1 MSTDFRYLTLKST
14 DINMSNNA
22 SDYFNT
28 TVENSVGIVTQNRRS
43 ITWKNI
49 NLLNFMG
56 DEFFN
61 KYSKFSIRLVSRG
74 VGLSQTTTTT
84 IVDQMVVF
92 YLSGLSFVPSTPSV
106 KIDTRSSSVNLRSD
120 QPTIENYLPN
130 ENAVY
135 TFNKPSTEVNLKM
148 DILKSSNL
156 LFSQPTLATQLLGH
170 SVYTFEFK
178 GVL

>member
-28 TVENSVGIVTQNRRS
+28 TFENSVGIVTQNRRS

-74 VGLSQTTTTT
+74 IGLAQTT
-84 IVDQMVVF
+84 DLVF
-92 YLSGLSFVPSTPSV
+92 DRMAVLYLSGLSFIPSTPSV
-106 KIDTRSSSVNLRSD
+106 KIDTRTSFVFLSY
-120 QPTIENYLPN
+120 QTPTIENFLSN

-135 TFNKPSTEVNLKM
+135 TFNKPSGSVNLTI
-148 DILKSSNL
+148 DILNSSNL
-156 LFSQPTLATQLLGH
+156 LFYQPTSETELLGH

>member
-28 TVENSVGIVTQNRRS
+28 TVENSVGIVTENRRS

-61 KYSKFSIRLVSRG
+61 KYSKFSIRLVSLG
-74 VGLSQTTTTT
+74 VGLTLTTSTVIDET
-84 IVDQMVVF
+84 VVL

-106 KIDTRSSSVNLRSD
+106 KIDTRTSTVSLSSN
-120 QPTIENYLPN
+120 QPTIENFLPN